1 MAKTE
6 IRVSGFGGQGVIL
19 CGYLIGKAAALKSGK
34 EATLNQSFGPEAR
47 GSACSA
53 QVIVA
58 DEKILYPYLTQPD
71 ILICMSQEAYTK
83 FEPEL
88 KKDGL
93 LLVDEDLVKDV
104 KPRDNVKIFKIPAT
118 RFAEEIGRKIV
129 LNIVMLGFFT
139 AISCLLD
146 KEAVRSTVETSVPKG
161 TEELNLKAFDKGY
174 SYGMEQLKAASA
186 AGKKKKEAVPA

>member
-19 CGYLIGKAAALKSGK
+19 LGYLIGKAAALHAGK
-34 EATLNQSFGPEAR
+34 NATLNQSFGPEAR

-53 QVIVA
+53 QVIVD
-58 DEKILYPYLTQPD
+58 DEKILYPYLTKPD

-88 KKDGL
+88 KDDGL
-93 LLVDEDLVKDV
+93 LLIDEDLVKEP
-104 KPRDNVKIFKIPAT
+104 KQRGKIKMYKIPAT
-118 RFAEEIGRKIV
+118 RLAEELGRKIV

-139 AISCLLD
+139 AVSQLLEP
-146 KEAVRSTVETSVPKG
+146 EAVRKTVEESVPKG

-174 SYGMEQLKAASA
+174 EYGMQQLE
-186 AGKKKKEAVPA
+186 GRN

>member
-1 MAKTE
+1 MARTE

-19 CGYLIGKAAALKSGK
+19 CGYLIGKSAALKAGK
-34 EATLNQSFGPEAR
+34 QATLNQSFGPEAR

-53 QVIVA
+53 QVIVS

-71 ILICMSQEAYTK
+71 ILICMSQEAYAK

-93 LLVDEDLVKDV
+93 LLVDEDLVKDA
-104 KPRDNVKIFKIPAT
+104 KSRDKIKLYKIPAT

-139 AISCLLD
+139 AVSGLLD

-161 TEELNLKAFDKGY
+161 TEELNLKAFEKGFA
-174 SYGMEQLKAASA
+174 YGSELLKSA
-186 AGKKKKEAVPA
+186 PTAGKKKKAAVPA

>member
-6 IRVSGFGGQGVIL
+6 IRVTGFGGQGVIL
-19 CGYLIGKAAALKSGK
+19 CGYLIGKAAAIQAGK
-34 EATLNQSFGPEAR
+34 HATLNQSFGPEAR

-53 QVIVA
+53 QVIVS
-58 DEKILYPYLTQPD
+58 DEKILYPYLTRPD
-71 ILICMSQEAYTK
+71 ILISMSQEAYTK

-88 KKDGL
+88 KNDGI

-104 KPRDNVKIFKIPAT
+104 QVRDKITVYKVPAT
-118 RFAEEIGRKIV
+118 RLAEEIGRKIV

-139 AISCLLD
+139 AVCKVVD
-146 KEAVRSTVETSVPKG
+146 KDSVRKTVELSVPKG

-174 SYGMEQLKAASA
+174 DFGMEQFQVKN
-186 AGKKKKEAVPA
+186 

>member
-19 CGYLIGKAAALKSGK
+19 LGYLIGKAAALHAGK
-34 EATLNQSFGPEAR
+34 NATLNQSFGPEAR

-53 QVIVA
+53 QVIV
-58 DEKILYPYLTQPD
+58 DDDKILYPYLTQPD

-88 KKDGL
+88 KSDGL
-93 LLVDEDLVKDV
+93 LLIDEDLVKEP
-104 KPRDNVKIFKIPAT
+104 KHRGKIKMYKVPAT
-118 RFAEEIGRKIV
+118 RLAEELGRKIV

-139 AISCLLD
+139 AITKIVD
-146 KEAVRSTVETSVPKG
+146 HDAVRKTVEESVPKG
-161 TEELNLKAFDKGY
+161 TEELNLKAFDSGY
-174 SYGMEQLKAASA
+174 EYGLKQLE
-186 AGKKKKEAVPA
+186 GKN

>member
-19 CGYLIGKAAALKSGK
+19 LGYLIGKAAALHAGK
-34 EATLNQSFGPEAR
+34 NATLNQSFGPEAR

-53 QVIVA
+53 QVIV
-58 DEKILYPYLTQPD
+58 DDDKILYPYLTQPD

-88 KKDGL
+88 KNDGL
-93 LLVDEDLVKDV
+93 LLIDEDLVKEP
-104 KPRDNVKIFKIPAT
+104 KHRGKIKMYKVPAT
-118 RFAEEIGRKIV
+118 RLAEELGRKIV

-139 AISCLLD
+139 AITKIID
-146 KEAVRSTVETSVPKG
+146 HDAVRKTVEESVPKG
-161 TEELNLKAFDKGY
+161 TEELNLKAFDSGY
-174 SYGMEQLKAASA
+174 EYGLKQLE
-186 AGKKKKEAVPA
+186 GKN

>member
-6 IRVSGFGGQGVIL
+6 IRVTGFGGQGVIL
-19 CGYLIGKAAALKSGK
+19 CGYLIGKAAAIHDGK

-53 QVIVA
+53 QVIVS
-58 DEKILYPYLTQPD
+58 DEKILYPYLTTPD
-71 ILICMSQEAYTK
+71 ILISMSLEAYTK

-88 KKDGL
+88 KNDGV

-104 KPRDNVKIFKIPAT
+104 KARDKIKMYKVPAT
-118 RFAEEIGRKIV
+118 RIAEELGRKIV

-139 AISCLLD
+139 AISKVINHD
-146 KEAVRSTVETSVPKG
+146 AVRKTVETSVPKG
-161 TEELNLKAFDKGY
+161 TEELNLKAFDRGY
-174 SYGMEQLKAASA
+174 EFGLQQL
-186 AGKKKKEAVPA
+186 GDKKK